1 MYNDYLNNTLD
12 TNSFFTDEDKY
23 ILPSNIRAKIIEK
36 NSFNYFQLKTKLK
49 SAPDLLIK
57 LKDKNTY
64 FETNNQD
71 KLLTFNEYINQI
83 QLNFDYLEIDGA
95 LINDSEEIIY
105 LRHEE
110 IDKPIL
116 AYKEINFKN
125 NICELG
131 TKDNKNKVLKIPAN
145 SVVFFQTIIKGPIMK
160 LNGNDFDK
168 TMLHLNEMKDELAAI
183 LYKMIIYN
191 KYFYELYI
199 KLGLINEKSTLLFF
213 LIFDDYPNRDI
224 SVQVKQYIDIFIT
237 KNLLDYSFIIQPIYM
252 SFFID
257 KMNWHLKFADLDNKY
272 KDMKIKYEYLK
283 KKIIKLKSKDKND
296 KNIEISKEKKDKE
309 EEDKIKG
316 EQEKELKKKEEEVKK
331 KNEEEKNKNE
341 ELIKREK
348 ELKKREDEINELNKK
363 EDEIIKKEEAIK
375 KRENEIARRENEL
388 KKKEI
393 EIIKKEE
400 EVKIKNLN
408 NSYIKECDEEAV
420 NYAKSIKKDAEAIVG
435 FEFKKYKPIG
445 YNKKLIKNKEYYSF
459 KIKIGKNK
467 YIHVLKEDIRI
478 FVIFGKKL
486 FKFF

>member
-1 MYNDYLNNTLD
+1 MAYREKIKYLSEIGEKKKECKTFESYNNSNNSLSYESDDSSNDIIELRKKFFCFANYKSDIKNKYFNEFKKSYQENIKDKHTYSEIQNDFEKKFPYISGMKKIDIDSINIHTKQYFMNEIFNKIFELFEDNKAYPIDEKYGLVHFLEQEWIFFTLEEYYYQLYLLNQNRIMFFMYNDYLNNTLY

-199 KLGLINEKSTLLFF
+199 KLGLINEKCTLLFF
-213 LIFDDYPNRDI
+213 
-224 SVQVKQYIDIFIT
+224 
-237 KNLLDYSFIIQPIYM
+237 
-252 SFFID
+252 
-257 KMNWHLKFADLDNKY
+257 
-272 KDMKIKYEYLK
+272 
-283 KKIIKLKSKDKND
+283 
-296 KNIEISKEKKDKE
+296 
-309 EEDKIKG
+309 
-316 EQEKELKKKEEEVKK
+316 
-331 KNEEEKNKNE
+331 
-341 ELIKREK
+341 
-348 ELKKREDEINELNKK
+348 
-363 EDEIIKKEEAIK
+363 
-375 KRENEIARRENEL
+375 
-388 KKKEI
+388 
-393 EIIKKEE
+393 
-400 EVKIKNLN
+400 
-408 NSYIKECDEEAV
+408 
-420 NYAKSIKKDAEAIVG
+420 
-435 FEFKKYKPIG
+435 
-445 YNKKLIKNKEYYSF
+445 
-459 KIKIGKNK
+459 
-467 YIHVLKEDIRI
+467 
-478 FVIFGKKL
+478 
-486 FKFF
+486 